1 MENFKKL
8 ISWIVAN
15 KKSLTGTVIGAI
27 GAGAGVTAAWTLE
40 SIPEI
45 LIRDFNFAPILYT
58 VVCVVAFI
66 FNELGICGKGFES
79 ITAYIERREAE
90 KAEAEAKA
98 IEKEALKQ
106 IVASEEEAK
115 KIQAEAEKQILADK
129 QKAKEE
135 ERAKLIEQ
143 KKAEILAN
151 SNK

>member
-1 MENFKKL
+1 MENFKRFIK
-8 ISWIVAN
+8 WIVAN
-15 KKSLTGTVIGAI
+15 KKSLSGTIVGAI
-27 GAGAGVTAAWTLE
+27 GAGAGVTAAWTIE
-40 SIPEI
+40 SIPNI
-45 LIRDFNFAPILYT
+45 LVSDFNVAPILYT

-66 FNELGICGKGFES
+66 LNELGICGKGFES
-79 ITAYIERREAE
+79 VTAYIERREAE

-129 QKAKEE
+129 QRAKEE